1 MVYHLDD
8 IDSLAKD
15 STSPQQL
22 HVFSSGSFILYSWG
36 MDEQNLYDRSNTR
49 VQAIVIRSRRI
60 LMAKH
65 RVESAEYRC
74 LPGGGLEEDETLE
87 EGVLREL
94 KEEANVDGRVLR
106 LTANLIEASGVES
119 FTYLVDIGDQEP
131 SLGHDPEVDSETPI
145 LVDLQ
150 WLSLDEIPER
160 DRAFL
165 WQAGLMTVPGFIEQ
179 VEGWGDAVSCPECI
193 G

>member
-1 MVYHLDD
+1 
-8 IDSLAKD
+8 
-15 STSPQQL
+15 
-22 HVFSSGSFILYSWG
+22 
-36 MDEQNLYDRSNTR
+36 MDEQIVFSRSNTR
-49 VQAIVIRSRRI
+49 VQAIVVREQKI

-65 RVESAEYRC
+65 REAEAEYWC
-74 LPGGGLEEDETLE
+74 LPGGGLEGDETLE

-94 KEEANVDGRVLR
+94 KEEGNVDGRVLR
-106 LTANLIEASGVES
+106 LTANVIEVSGIES
-119 FTYLVDIGDQEP
+119 FTYLVDIKDQEP
-131 SLGHDPEVDSETPI
+131 LLGHDPEVDPGAPI

-150 WLSLDEIPER
+150 WLALDEIPER

-179 VEGWGDAVSCPECI
+179 VEGWGDAVSCPDCI

>member
-1 MVYHLDD
+1 
-8 IDSLAKD
+8 
-15 STSPQQL
+15 
-22 HVFSSGSFILYSWG
+22 
-36 MDEQNLYDRSNTR
+36 MDEQQLYSRSNTR
-49 VQAIVIRSRRI
+49 VQAIVIRAQRI

-65 RVESAEYRC
+65 RMKTVEYWC
-74 LPGGGLEEDETLE
+74 LPGGGLEENETLE

-94 KEEANVDGRVLR
+94 KEECNVDGRVLR
-106 LTANLIEASGVES
+106 LTSNLIEASGVES

-131 SLGHDPEVDSETPI
+131 SLGHDPEVDPRTPI

-150 WLSLDEIPER
+150 WLALGEIPER

-165 WQAGLMTVPGFIEQ
+165 WQAGLMTVPGFLEQ
-179 VEGWGDAVSCPECI
+179 VDGWGDAVSCPDCV

>member
-1 MVYHLDD
+1 
-8 IDSLAKD
+8 
-15 STSPQQL
+15 
-22 HVFSSGSFILYSWG
+22 

-74 LPGGGLEEDETLE
+74 LPGGGLEGDETLE

-131 SLGHDPEVDSETPI
+131 SLGSDPEVDSETPI
-145 LVDLQ
+145 LADLQ

>member
-1 MVYHLDD
+1 
-8 IDSLAKD
+8 
-15 STSPQQL
+15 
-22 HVFSSGSFILYSWG
+22 
-36 MDEQNLYDRSNTR
+36 MDEQNVYSRSNTR
-49 VQAIVIRSRRI
+49 IQAIVVRDRKI

-65 RVESAEYRC
+65 RVAEIEHWC
-74 LPGGGLEEDETLE
+74 LPGGGLEGEETLE

-94 KEEANVDGRVLR
+94 KEEGNVDGRVLR
-106 LTANLIEASGVES
+106 LTANVIEVSGVES
-119 FTYLVDIGDQEP
+119 FTYLVDISDQEP
-131 SLGHDPEVDSETPI
+131 RLGHDPEVDPDAPI

-150 WLSLDEIPER
+150 WLALDEIPER

-179 VEGWGDAVSCPECI
+179 VEGWGDAVSCPDCI